1 MAFLT
6 SDPYPPPPP
15 SLPFTRYPAAYIPE
29 SKIDKRRR
37 DEQRQQQRRATLWKS
52 AAVGAAGIAIVAVAG
67 LCLARSKPEEG
78 SMLHSLRCRLMAW
91 VPGGAN
97 EELGGVTMEAGTGS
111 TGRAGGSEA

>member
-1 MAFLT
+1 MSLIPLT
-6 SDPYPPPPP
+6 P
-15 SLPFTRYPAAYIPE
+15 SPLPTRYPAAYIPE

-37 DEQRQQQRRATLWKS
+37 DEQRQRQRRATLWKT

-78 SMLHSLRCRLMAW
+78 STLHSLRCRLMAW

-97 EELGGVTMEAGTGS
+97 EESGGATTEVGA
-111 TGRAGGSEA
+111 GRARGSEA